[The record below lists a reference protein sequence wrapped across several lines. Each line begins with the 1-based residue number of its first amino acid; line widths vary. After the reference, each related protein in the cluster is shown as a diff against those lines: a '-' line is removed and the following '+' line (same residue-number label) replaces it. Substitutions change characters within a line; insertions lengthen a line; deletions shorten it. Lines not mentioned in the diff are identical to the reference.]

1 MAIVIDASVAIAWRL
16 RDREGTPYSDAVIER
31 IEGEEA
37 VVPDL
42 FWHEVRNVLVGA
54 ERRNRIEENTSETH
68 IESMRLLPISTDGNQ
83 DDGQTTMLARRH
95 NLSAYDAAYLETAKR
110 RGASFA
116 TLDSQLRTAATEE
129 GVFMDYHD

>member
-1 MAIVIDASVAIAWRL
+1 M
-16 RDREGTPYSDAVIER
+16 
-31 IEGEEA
+31 
-37 VVPDL
+37 
-42 FWHEVRNVLVGA
+42 VGA

-68 IESMRLLPISTDGNQ
+68 IESMRLLPISTDGSQ

-110 RGASFA
+110 RGASLA